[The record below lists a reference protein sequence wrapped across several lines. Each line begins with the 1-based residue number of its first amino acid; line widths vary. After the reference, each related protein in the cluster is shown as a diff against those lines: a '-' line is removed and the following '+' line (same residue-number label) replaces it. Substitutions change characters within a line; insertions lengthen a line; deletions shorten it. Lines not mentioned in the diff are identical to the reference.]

1 MSKYTNELHQQAL
14 LDTKFWDSHQ
24 PQNAKEIFQYGEYQ
38 WQLKDYR
45 IAVPMLKKAAEQG
58 ISAAYY
64 RLGEA
69 SWYGCGCVK
78 DRDLSQKQFHMFLK
92 KVDLQSKCN
101 DSIKYELYFLG
112 NCYKNGWG
120 TVQNSE
126 MAIQWYRKLG
136 LKSAW
141 GMMGLGK
148 IYKSQEKI
156 NQAKECFKIALE
168 IGHLE
173 APFHLYEI
181 SGYDLLHFAYKRE
194 LFEHFSFILGRLM
207 RVAEL
212 HPCKEYYDRLAW
224 FYETAI
230 PNDYTWNQEKF
241 KKISKKYYQL
251 GKLYNEK

>member
-1 MSKYTNELHQQAL
+1 MSKYTNELHRKAL
-14 LDTKFWDSHQ
+14 EDTEFWDHHN
-24 PQNAKEIFQYGEYQ
+24 PKNPEELFLYGEYQ
-38 WQLKDYR
+38 WCLKDYR
-45 IAVPMLKKAAEQG
+45 MAVPVFKKAAKYG
-58 ISAAYY
+58 ILSAYY

-69 SWYGCGCVK
+69 YWYGCGCTK
-78 DRDLSQKQFHMFLK
+78 NRNLSKHQFHMFLK
-92 KVDLQSKCN
+92 TNKTGD
-101 DSIKYELYFLG
+101 IKKKEIYFAA

-120 TVQNSE
+120 TMQNLE
-126 MAIQWYRKLG
+126 KAIQYYRKLG
-136 LKSAW
+136 FRSAW
-141 GMMGLGK
+141 GLMGLGK
-148 IYKSQEKI
+148 IYKYQGKI
-156 NQAKECFKIALE
+156 TQAKTCFKMALD

-173 APFHLYEI
+173 APFYLYEI

-251 GKLYNEK
+251 GKLYKEK